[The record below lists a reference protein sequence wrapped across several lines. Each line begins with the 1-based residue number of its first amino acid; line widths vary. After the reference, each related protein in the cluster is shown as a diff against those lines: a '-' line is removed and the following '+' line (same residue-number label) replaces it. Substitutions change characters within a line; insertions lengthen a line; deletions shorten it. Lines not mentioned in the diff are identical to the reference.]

1 MGVFAGGSSRRK
13 KLDPPR
19 ASLSGEDLDLI
30 LFKRGHRNQ
39 LGFAASERKSARNSD
54 SNPSRSRNTGIKT
67 TNKLAIAFDIIVAIS
82 ILSITLVYALLLQIG
97 GGAASLDA
105 KIQGVSVVL
114 GGAFSAFVAL
124 YYVLFRSFK
133 VLLSLIPVVV
143 ALIICAGTL
152 VAVTPDTGQ
161 PYASKNDE
169 EITALRA

>member
-30 LFKRGHRNQ
+30 LSKRGHRNQ

-67 TNKLAIAFDIIVAIS
+67 TNKLAIAFGIIVAIS
-82 ILSITLVYALLLQIG
+82 ILSITLVYALLQIG

-114 GGAFSAFVAL
+114 GGAFAAFVAL